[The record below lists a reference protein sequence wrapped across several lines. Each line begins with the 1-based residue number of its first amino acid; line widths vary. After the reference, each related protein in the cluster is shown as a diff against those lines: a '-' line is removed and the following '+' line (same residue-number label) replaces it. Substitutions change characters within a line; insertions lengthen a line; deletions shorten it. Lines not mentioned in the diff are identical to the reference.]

1 MRSYFWK
8 KDEIELRPFI
18 EEDIPEIEEML
29 GNTEYRRQINR
40 GIELPVCE
48 EDPEGFIEWANT
60 REKEIWLA
68 VANKYNDAVGYV
80 VIRGINERHG
90 NTELFLTVFPKW
102 QRRGYGRSAFEI
114 AREYLFS
121 ERRMHKINSYVMSD
135 NEAGIS
141 FLKKMGFAQECMR
154 RDMFYQHGRYL
165 DEYWFGLLEESA
177 REAQKSETIPC
188 ESEQNLFHEWL
199 HEELVGKNRE
209 DFWEYKGVRLR
220 ELKESDCESR
230 KQMLYDSDGMR
241 FYNWDVGLPYDTG
254 RINEFE
260 EKHLGFYHEDGR
272 MVFTIVNEEDEYIG
286 TIQLMDVSQKHG
298 TFTFSIY
305 IDKKMR
311 NKGYGAKALYLL
323 LYYGFMELRLHKC
336 NTTVNED
343 NIASLKLMQKMGF
356 QIEGKQ
362 KDMVY
367 YNNNYVN
374 LYHLGMI
381 GNEI

>member
-40 GIELPVCE
+40 GIELPMCE

-154 RDMFYQHGRYL
+154 RDMF
-165 DEYWFGLLEESA
+165 
-177 REAQKSETIPC
+177 
-188 ESEQNLFHEWL
+188 
-199 HEELVGKNRE
+199 
-209 DFWEYKGVRLR
+209 
-220 ELKESDCESR
+220 
-230 KQMLYDSDGMR
+230 
-241 FYNWDVGLPYDTG
+241 
-254 RINEFE
+254 
-260 EKHLGFYHEDGR
+260 
-272 MVFTIVNEEDEYIG
+272 
-286 TIQLMDVSQKHG
+286 
-298 TFTFSIY
+298 
-305 IDKKMR
+305 
-311 NKGYGAKALYLL
+311 
-323 LYYGFMELRLHKC
+323 
-336 NTTVNED
+336 
-343 NIASLKLMQKMGF
+343 
-356 QIEGKQ
+356 
-362 KDMVY
+362 
-367 YNNNYVN
+367 
-374 LYHLGMI
+374 
-381 GNEI
+381 